1 MPATP
6 DFTPRAQAI
15 RVFGLAQGFFSSQRY
30 ERTQPPLKLVGAIE
44 ESLRHLAA
52 ARLARVHELGQLAQ
66 GPRDER
72 AHSITLGTI
81 SDESSC

>member
-1 MPATP
+1 MPAAP

-15 RVFGLAQGFFSSQRY
+15 RVLGLAQGFLSSQRY

-52 ARLARVHELGQLAQ
+52 ARLARIHKLGQLAH
-66 GPRDER
+66 GLRDDR

-81 SDESSC
+81 IDESSC